1 MTQALSALT
10 GLTPRN
16 LDSEI
21 EHLER
26 VLAKDAANSLFGRT
40 YWRNRVVKA
49 RATLGV
55 GPSQGS
61 RLERLLFRVTNQA
74 THAG

>member
-1 MTQALSALT
+1 MTPALPSF
-10 GLTPRN
+10 TPRS

-26 VLAKDAANSLFGRT
+26 ILAGDAANSLFGRT

-49 RATLGV
+49 RATQGLV
-55 GPSQGS
+55 PSQRS
-61 RLERLLFRVTNQA
+61 RLERLLSRLTDNA
-74 THAG
+74 TRAG